1 MEELHDAIPDIPKAK
16 LNECNGCNKGGMQGF
31 NWVSYYL
38 FIAILVYDQVW
49 HPKFSYT
56 IKYHLAVALFHFQP
70 YSPTPSP
77 IIISCGILA
86 LSLFLDLGFILVQK
100 SINRVIL
107 FRRGSTSC
115 LLLYFF
121 SMIIVGVYVGLPPPL
136 PPLRHF
142 LPLTG
147 QVVFLLSL
155 FILSLPLFFLL
166 YFFEVNC
173 CHF

>member
-56 IKYHLAVALFHFQP
+56 IKYHFAVTLFHFQP
-70 YSPTPSP
+70 YSSTPSS
-77 IIISCGILA
+77 IMISCGILA
-86 LSLFLDLGFILVQK
+86 LNLILGLGFILVQK

-107 FRRGSTSC
+107 FRRGSISF
-115 LLLYFF
+115 LLLYFL
-121 SMIIVGVYVGLPPPL
+121 SMIIVGVYVGLPSPPPPTPSFLTFDWSSGFSVVSL
-136 PPLRHF
+136 PIIPSL
-142 LPLTG
+142 
-147 QVVFLLSL
+147 LLS
-155 FILSLPLFFLL
+155 PLFFWS
-166 YFFEVNC
+166 
-173 CHF
+173 